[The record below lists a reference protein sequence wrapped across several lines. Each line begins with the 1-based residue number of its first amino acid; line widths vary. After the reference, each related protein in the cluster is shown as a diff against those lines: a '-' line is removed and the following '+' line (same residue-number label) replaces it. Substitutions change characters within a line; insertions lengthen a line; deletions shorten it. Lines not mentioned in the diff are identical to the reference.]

1 MKITMDQYIVNPMGK
16 RNAVMNAV
24 AREAIAADYLKR
36 YGRLMMR
43 EHSIMNHTL
52 YIDKKNNRY
61 IAHIKVPSET
71 VPKFYYDIVLEFTAN
86 EDVKAGGE
94 DLFKYNCRFFSNDPA
109 FVYTYAHVFKED
121 DIFYTDLRSKMS
133 KLALKKSPTETNP
146 SNTVGYVKTI
156 YFAYLFMKARD
167 LNNRSKFTAQAIPMS
182 LKRLISEVEDA
193 DDKITKRQE
202 EGDKLRKEK
211 QKEKRNEEK
220 SVQNTKKVN
229 NTSAIKPIK
238 KVEGIKKVNT
248 INRIK
253 SVLTSKK
260 KKQ

>member
-1 MKITMDQYIVNPMGK
+1 MKITLEQYILNPMGR

-24 AREAIAADYLKR
+24 AREAIASDYLKR

-43 EHSIMNHTL
+43 EHSLMNHTL
-52 YIDKKNNRY
+52 YKDERHNRF

-71 VPKFYYDIVLEFTAN
+71 VTKFYYDIVLEFTAD

-133 KLALKKSPTETNP
+133 KLALKKAPEETNP

-167 LNNRSKFTAQAIPMS
+167 LNNRSKFTAQAIPMN

-193 DDKITKRQE
+193 DAKITARQE

-211 QKEKRNEEK
+211 AKEKRNEDK
-220 SVQNTKKVN
+220 SVKGTKQVGT
-229 NTSAIKPIK
+229 TSAIKPIQ
-238 KVEGIKKVNT
+238 KVKTTKKVNS
-248 INRIK
+248 IGKIK